1 MTHTAQRSAVVRTVA
16 SREIFVKLRD
26 KGFIAS
32 TLVFLVIIAAAVAL
46 PALLAGGTPEYRM
59 AHTEDA
65 REIADAA
72 VTLGGESQGGLFGTP
87 EADIELVAAAD
98 ADEARAMVSDEEVQ
112 AALVVVD
119 GELTLLGRQS
129 VPDDL
134 ETLVTSASQSVTVG
148 EVARDAGLT
157 QDQVQAITAPT
168 PPVVSLSDAQPDYA
182 IPPVLLTVVFGF
194 LFYFSVLT
202 FGMSIAQSV
211 VEEKQ
216 SRVVELLVAAVP
228 IRWLLA
234 GKVLGNAL
242 MAFGQ
247 VALIVMVGV
256 LGALLTDASEIV
268 NEVVAASGWFLPFF
282 VLGFLMLACLWAVAG
297 SLASRIEDLQN
308 TTVIMQIAVMLPFFS
323 AVFITEPSLLQR
335 VLSYFPLTAPLMMP
349 ARVVAD
355 TAAPWEPWVAM
366 ALVLITAALLV
377 MVGAR
382 LYAGSVL
389 NMGNRTRLS
398 TAWRKGS
405 VNA

>member
-1 MTHTAQRSAVVRTVA
+1 
-16 SREIFVKLRD
+16 
-26 KGFIAS
+26 
-32 TLVFLVIIAAAVAL
+32 
-46 PALLAGGTPEYRM
+46 
-59 AHTEDA
+59 
-65 REIADAA
+65 
-72 VTLGGESQGGLFGTP
+72 
-87 EADIELVAAAD
+87 
-98 ADEARAMVSDEEVQ
+98 
-112 AALVVVD
+112 
-119 GELTLLGRQS
+119 
-129 VPDDL
+129 
-134 ETLVTSASQSVTVG
+134 
-148 EVARDAGLT
+148 
-157 QDQVQAITAPT
+157 
-168 PPVVSLSDAQPDYA
+168 VSLSDAQPDYA

-335 VLSYFPLTAPLMMP
+335 VLSYCPLTAPLMMP